1 MPKTKAWYIISELN
15 GYTLNL
21 DEDGV
26 LELCSRSKD
35 TWVKHNWLRESIKKN
50 DSEYDDDFMEGKKQ
64 ASGQLKH
71 AGTGY
76 IPNTHPFCSDIIDQ
90 RRHNENIFF

>member
-21 DEDGV
+21 NDDGV

-71 AGTGY
+71 SSTGY
-76 IPNTHPFCSDIIDQ
+76 MFKLNTNLFLDIMKKDYC
-90 RRHNENIFF
+90 